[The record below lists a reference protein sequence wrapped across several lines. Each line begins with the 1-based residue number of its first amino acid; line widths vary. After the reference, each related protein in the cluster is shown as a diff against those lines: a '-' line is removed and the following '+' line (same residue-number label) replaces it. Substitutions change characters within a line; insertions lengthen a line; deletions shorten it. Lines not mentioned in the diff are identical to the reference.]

1 MDYLLQTQAKKNTLR
16 QWFCGENYPGKS
28 FFYKVEFVMQTIRS
42 IFVWGREL
50 VCWHQLNETFSLTF
64 FCLYWIAIL
73 SRFNCIRSPCCA
85 YKSNVLYKLSVKC
98 IINGM
103 QAESYERKYFP
114 SNNNLKFVRADSSLK
129 VKCKKKLGIQ
139 VSLKLSFIAFQFCF
153 PSFSLPWLVT
163 SCYASQVIRMM

>member
-85 YKSNVLYKLSVKC
+85 CKSNVLYKLSVKC

-129 VKCKKKLGIQ
+129 VKCKKNGHT
-139 VSLKLSFIAFQFCF
+139 SFFETFIYCISILFFPPF
-153 PSFSLPWLVT
+153 PSPGLLHLAMLVK
-163 SCYASQVIRMM
+163 